1 MIWVVERA
9 TGRVVDASEDGSI
22 RYDERF
28 FDHVDVEPAGAP
40 ASTPARSGLTAGVY
54 TEDLPEHTHDDVGH
68 SVTVLRG
75 SIRLIMG
82 GVVEQTVRRFE
93 TVAIPAGVAHAVTV
107 LEPGTVYVNVSGSW

>member
-9 TGRVVDASEDGSI
+9 TGRVVDASADGSI

-28 FDHVDVEPAGAP
+28 FDHVDVEPPGAP
-40 ASTPARSGLTAGVY
+40 APERANAVGASVY
-54 TEDLPEHTHDDVGH
+54 TDDLPEHTHADVGH

-75 SIRLIMG
+75 AIRLIIA
-82 GVVEQTVRRFE
+82 GVAYPLTRFE
-93 TVAIPAGVAHAVTV
+93 TMAVPAGVAHAITV